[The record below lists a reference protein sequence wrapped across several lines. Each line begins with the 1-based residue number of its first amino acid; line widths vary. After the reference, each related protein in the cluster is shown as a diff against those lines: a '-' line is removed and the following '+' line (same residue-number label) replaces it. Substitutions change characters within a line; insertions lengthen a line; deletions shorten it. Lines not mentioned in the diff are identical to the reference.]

1 MKKILFLILITF
13 SACLAAQRVK
23 VISGDYNF
31 LKGQKFIKVVFKFE
45 GVTFNRKKVTEEQ
58 YVAERM
64 TEIEKRSGKDKA
76 QKWKDDWEFSK
87 AKTFQDK
94 FLASWNKNT
103 DIKAATNFE
112 MTAYTLIVEP
122 TWISQGVFVGI
133 GNIPAQMNSK
143 ITFVETNNPD
153 NVLMVVEGMKATGD
167 NVVGIPNNNDRIAEC
182 FAKTSKMLALKVDY
196 YTRK

>member
-1 MKKILFLILITF
+1 MKKILFVMIITF
-13 SACLAAQRVK
+13 SSCVTAQRVK

-31 LKGQKFIKVVFKFE
+31 LKDQKFIKVVFNYK
-45 GVTFNRKKVTEEQ
+45 GLTFTRKKITEEQ
-58 YVAERM
+58 YITDRM
-64 TEIEKRSGKDKA
+64 SDIESAGGKDKA
-76 QKWKDDWEFSK
+76 QKWKDDWEYSK

-103 DIKAATNFE
+103 KIEASPGFE
-112 MTAYTLIVEP
+112 MTKYTLIVEP
-122 TWISQGVFVGI
+122 TWISQGAFIGL

-143 ITFVETNNPD
+143 ITFVETNNPQ
-153 NVLMVVEGMKATGD
+153 NVLMVVEGIKATGD
-167 NVVGIPNNNDRIAEC
+167 NVIGIPNNNDRIAEC